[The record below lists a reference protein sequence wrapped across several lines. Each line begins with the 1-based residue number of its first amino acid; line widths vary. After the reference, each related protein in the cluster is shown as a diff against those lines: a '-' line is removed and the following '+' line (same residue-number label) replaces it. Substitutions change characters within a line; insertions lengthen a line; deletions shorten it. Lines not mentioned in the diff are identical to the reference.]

1 MVLLVLVQPS
11 WNVETKYSGTNIKI
25 MSFLNLNSTFQMW
38 VDITAWSWATLEM
51 NAFLTTFYLLSFGNI
66 SYEKWCIVERIYVS
80 NIIGKIV
87 DDFGIIGRPSRWTGR
102 QRKVNYVHSQSWKP
116 HLTASQSTWS
126 FKQGQTTQIK
136 NFIVPITHFTSNHI
150 FLAEST
156 YMVLEELQES
166 KIQIKEHVCIS
177 EFQKRMIRSIK
188 TLRFFSPMQKSVV
201 LDRPA
206 RLIRLLFRFAS
217 DFVLVK
223 LNKNINW

>member
-1 MVLLVLVQPS
+1 M
-11 WNVETKYSGTNIKI
+11 
-25 MSFLNLNSTFQMW
+25 
-38 VDITAWSWATLEM
+38 
-51 NAFLTTFYLLSFGNI
+51 
-66 SYEKWCIVERIYVS
+66 
-80 NIIGKIV
+80 
-87 DDFGIIGRPSRWTGR
+87 
-102 QRKVNYVHSQSWKP
+102 HSQSWKP

-136 NFIVPITHFTSNHI
+136 NFIVPIEYFTSNHI
-150 FLAEST
+150 FLAKST

-206 RLIRLLFRFAS
+206 RLIRLLFGFAS

-223 LNKNINW
+223 LNKNIN